1 MFVGVAYTDTVDLI
15 LDTEI
20 EVVVADIVAAAVAV
34 VDIAAVDLTFSVENS
49 KHIDSYPLV
58 VGSSL
63 VKTLHSIEVS
73 K

>member
-20 EVVVADIVAAAVAV
+20 EVVVADIVVVVAV

-63 VKTLHSIEVS
+63 VKTLHSIEIS